1 MRSSARLS
9 FFVLVAAGVVAW
21 AQEPAPAT
29 PPAGAP
35 PAVVP
40 AEAAD
45 DAEEGPERKGRGRD
59 PVVVALG
66 LPQAAQAARQ
76 SGLSED
82 EVRATLRAAREAGVG
97 AAETTE
103 LLRRTS
109 KLAREHGPVEGFADL
124 VKAELASGKRGRDLA
139 TAIKAAHVARGRG
152 PKGGP
157 PVEGVAEAPVEAASP
172 ASEPPAPAAAAEQ
185 AGGVP

>member
-9 FFVLVAAGVVAW
+9 FIVLAAAGLVAG
-21 AQEPAPAT
+21 AQEPTPA
-29 PPAGAP
+29 AP
-35 PAVVP
+35 PVEAPSSVAPDV
-40 AEAAD
+40 AED
-45 DAEEGPERKGRGRD
+45 GEEGPERKGRGRD

-82 EVRATLRAAREAGVG
+82 EVRATLRAVREAGVG
-97 AAETTE
+97 AAEATE

-124 VKAELASGKRGRDLA
+124 VKSELASGKRGRDLA
-139 TAIKAAHVARGRG
+139 MALKAAHAARGRG
-152 PKGGP
+152 PRGGP
-157 PVEGVAEAPVEAASP
+157 PPESTPAEPG
-172 ASEPPAPAAAAEQ
+172 APAAPAGTTPDAAPGQ
-185 AGGVP
+185 AGGAP